1 MFEALDSAKGAA
13 EHEQARP
20 RVKIEMMKIRIQVL
34 LAALSLSA
42 GPAAL
47 AQQKPDPA
55 GLPDAP
61 APKQDEQ
68 NSSQKQQ
75 KNMWQ
80 SSMGLVARKSFFYP
94 ELATT
99 PGPLSSLQKFELFL
113 TKSISPPQILSSAAS
128 SGISEARGTLAGY
141 GQGGEG
147 FGKRFGSSM
156 ASGAS
161 SHFFGTFLLPALL
174 REDPRYFV
182 GLNGGF
188 RARAGHAL
196 RRAVVIRTDAGG
208 ETFNWPGT
216 LGPLAAEGLANTY
229 LPDSERTVG
238 KTFERYG
245 LRIGFGAAN
254 NLVKEYWPTIF
265 KRLRIAKVAPGL
277 QPD

>member
-1 MFEALDSAKGAA
+1 
-13 EHEQARP
+13 
-20 RVKIEMMKIRIQVL
+20 MKIRIQVL
-34 LAALSLSA
+34 LAALTLSA
-42 GPAAL
+42 GQAGM
-47 AQQKPDPA
+47 AQQNPDPA
-55 GLPDAP
+55 TLPDAP
-61 APKQDEQ
+61 APKHSPQDP
-68 NSSQKQQ
+68 SQQQQ

-80 SSMGLVARKSFFYP
+80 NSMGLVARKSFFYP
-94 ELATT
+94 DLATT

-161 SHFFGTFLLPALL
+161 SQFFGTFLLPSLL
-174 REDPRYFV
+174 HEDPRYFV
-182 GLNGGF
+182 KVNGGF
-188 RARAGHAL
+188 KARAAYAF

-238 KTFERYG
+238 KTFERFG

-277 QPD
+277 HPD

>member
-1 MFEALDSAKGAA
+1 
-13 EHEQARP
+13 
-20 RVKIEMMKIRIQVL
+20 MKIRTQVL
-34 LAALSLSA
+34 LAALILFA
-42 GPAAL
+42 RQEAI

-55 GLPDAP
+55 TLPDAP
-61 APKQDEQ
+61 APKEDQKDA
-68 NSSQKQQ
+68 SQKQQ
-75 KNMWQ
+75 KNIWQ
-80 SSMGLVARKSFFYP
+80 SPMGLIARKSYFYP

-99 PGPLSSLQKFELFL
+99 PGPLTSGQKFKLFL
-113 TKSISPPQILSSAAS
+113 SKSTAPPQILSSMAGA
-128 SGISEARGTLAGY
+128 GISEARGTLAGY

-174 REDPRYFV
+174 HEDPRYFV
-182 GLNGGF
+182 KLNGGF
-188 RARAGHAL
+188 AARVGHAL
-196 RRAVVIRTDAGG
+196 RRAVVTRTDGG
-208 ETFNWPGT
+208 NETFNWPGT

-245 LRIGFGAAN
+245 FRIGFGAAN
-254 NLVKEYWPTIF
+254 NLLKEYWPTIF

-277 QPD
+277 QP